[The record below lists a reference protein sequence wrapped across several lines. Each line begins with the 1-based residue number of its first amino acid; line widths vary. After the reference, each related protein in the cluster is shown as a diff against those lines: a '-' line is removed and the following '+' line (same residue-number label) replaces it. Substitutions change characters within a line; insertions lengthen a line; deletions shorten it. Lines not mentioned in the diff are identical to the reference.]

1 MSNYYITTTLPY
13 VNASPHI
20 GFGMELV
27 TADFLA
33 RFHQIMGDHVL
44 FNTGT
49 DEHGQKIFDEATK
62 AGLSPQAY
70 TDQMVIAFQNLNQLL
85 NISNTHFIRT
95 TDTHHIQAAQEFW
108 QRCHKNDDIYQAEY
122 TTHYCVGCELE
133 KQLGELVHG
142 KCPLHPNRD
151 LEQRTE
157 KNYFFRLSKYQDQLL
172 TMYNSQPDFVLPAS
186 KHKEI
191 SSFVA
196 GGLQDFSISRL
207 KSKMPWG
214 IEVPDDAEHVMYVW
228 FDALVN
234 YISTLGWPDDV
245 GKFNDFWPG
254 VQIAGKDNL
263 RQQATMWQAMLLSAG
278 LPTSRQ
284 ILINGFISV
293 EGQKMSKSIGNVI
306 TPSDMVSRFGQEATR
321 YLLFRLGPVG
331 GDANVSWDQFDTTY
345 TAELA
350 NGLGNLISR
359 IAALC
364 LKTQLPSASLPTQFS
379 QEVQLAFANCQF
391 DTLAQLYQT
400 QITDLD
406 QNLGTQKPW
415 LLSGDQQ
422 TQLLLVIRSSLLQL
436 IFDLQPILPL
446 TTAQVLSYFSHPTPD
461 RISPLFP
468 RLEPVHG

>member
-1 MSNYYITTTLPY
+1 
-13 VNASPHI
+13 
-20 GFGMELV
+20 
-27 TADFLA
+27 
-33 RFHQIMGDHVL
+33 
-44 FNTGT
+44 
-49 DEHGQKIFDEATK
+49 
-62 AGLSPQAY
+62 
-70 TDQMVIAFQNLNQLL
+70 
-85 NISNTHFIRT
+85 
-95 TDTHHIQAAQEFW
+95 
-108 QRCHKNDDIYQAEY
+108 
-122 TTHYCVGCELE
+122 
-133 KQLGELVHG
+133 
-142 KCPLHPNRD
+142 
-151 LEQRTE
+151 
-157 KNYFFRLSKYQDQLL
+157 
-172 TMYNSQPDFVLPAS
+172 
-186 KHKEI
+186 
-191 SSFVA
+191 
-196 GGLQDFSISRL
+196 
-207 KSKMPWG
+207 
-214 IEVPDDAEHVMYVW
+214 
-228 FDALVN
+228 
-234 YISTLGWPDDV
+234 
-245 GKFNDFWPG
+245 
-254 VQIAGKDNL
+254 
-263 RQQATMWQAMLLSAG
+263 
-278 LPTSRQ
+278 
-284 ILINGFISV
+284 
-293 EGQKMSKSIGNVI
+293 MSKSIGNVI

-406 QNLGTQKPW
+406 QNLSTQKPW

>member
-1 MSNYYITTTLPY
+1 MSNYYVTTTLPY

-33 RFHQIMGDHVL
+33 RFHQLQGEQVL

-62 AGLSPQAY
+62 TGLSPQAY
-70 TDQMVIAFQNLNQLL
+70 TDQMVIAFQDLNQLL
-85 NISNTHFIRT
+85 NINNTHFVRT
-95 TDTHHIQAAQEFW
+95 TDTHHTQAAQEFW
-108 QRCHKNDDIYQAEY
+108 QRCQKNDDIYQAEY
-122 TTHYCVGCELE
+122 TTHYCIGCELE
-133 KQLGELVHG
+133 KQLGELVDG
-142 KCPLHPNRD
+142 KCPLHPNRE

-157 KNYFFRLSKYQDQLL
+157 KNYFFRLSQYQHQLL
-172 TMYNSQPDFVLPAS
+172 NLYNSQPDFVLPSS

-191 SSFVA
+191 TSFVA

-214 IEVPDDAEHVMYVW
+214 IEVPGDAEHVMYVW

-234 YISTLGWPDDV
+234 YISTLGWPDDIS
-245 GKFNDFWPG
+245 KFNHFWPG

-263 RQQATMWQAMLLSAG
+263 RQQATMWQGMLVSAG

-293 EGQKMSKSIGNVI
+293 EGQKMSKSLGNVI
-306 TPSDMVSRFGQEATR
+306 APSDMVSRFGQEATR

-331 GDANVSWDQFDTTY
+331 GDADVSWSQFDTTY

-350 NGLGNLISR
+350 NGLGNLVSR
-359 IAALC
+359 IAALSS
-364 LKTQLPSASLPTQFS
+364 KTQLPPAALPTQFS
-379 QEVQLAFANCQF
+379 PEVKLAFDNCRF

-406 QNLGTQKPW
+406 QKLSTEKPW
-415 LLSGDQQ
+415 LLSGDQPAQ
-422 TQLLLVIRSSLLQL
+422 IILAVRSTLLQL
-436 IFDLQPILPL
+436 IFDMQPIMPS
-446 TTAQVLSYFSHPTPD
+446 TTAQVLAYFSQPITS
-461 RISPLFP
+461 RIQPLFP
-468 RLEPVHG
+468 RLEPIHG